1 MDKLTAYQLLGLDS
15 NASTEE
21 VKEAYARLSKEYH
34 PEENPEEFQQLHEAY
49 VTLTRG
55 GRRANRAMVVESSP
69 IEKKASPEMQ
79 EGELVFRNVQMDE
92 EEPDEEQ
99 ANYDFDESISQAE
112 LDEIKALKI
121 VIEQAEE
128 EFKRVLTTS
137 NFKNTDKFKEFFQRK
152 DYEKVFYTR
161 EFVRSF
167 TQHLA
172 KVKLLPELYSYVIEF
187 YSLKRIS
194 YEELDEDLQKLYQ
207 VIDRRYN
214 VEKDAYLANRSVNTY
229 AILAIITFVVSFNW
243 NTIARLLDG
252 IAFHPQ
258 YIITCVIPFGVLA
271 GLGVCLYKLFRSQ
284 YSTYFAQAVV
294 AVIYMVLGMV
304 QTFIFQYLHDYTEF
318 LVSNLPL
325 SLSRV
330 FIWANVEWLI
340 IIGITAFMQSFRKK
354 K

>member
-1 MDKLTAYQLLGLDS
+1 M
-15 NASTEE
+15 
-21 VKEAYARLSKEYH
+21 
-34 PEENPEEFQQLHEAY
+34 
-49 VTLTRG
+49 
-55 GRRANRAMVVESSP
+55 
-69 IEKKASPEMQ
+69 
-79 EGELVFRNVQMDE
+79 
-92 EEPDEEQ
+92 
-99 ANYDFDESISQAE
+99 
-112 LDEIKALKI
+112 
-121 VIEQAEE
+121 
-128 EFKRVLTTS
+128 
-137 NFKNTDKFKEFFQRK
+137 
-152 DYEKVFYTR
+152 FYTR

-214 VEKDAYLANRSVNTY
+214 VKKDAYLANRSVNTY

-243 NTIARLLDG
+243 NTVAKLLDG

-258 YIITCVIPFGVLA
+258 YIFTCVIPFGVLG
-271 GLGVCLYKLFRSQ
+271 GLGVCLYKVFRSQ

-294 AVIYMVLGMV
+294 AGIYMALGVV
-304 QTFIFQYLHDYTEF
+304 QTFVFQYLHDYTEF

-325 SLSRV
+325 DLSRV
-330 FIWANVEWLI
+330 FVWANVEWLI